1 MEDTNEREYSE
12 ATVISKLYHGEVCEQ
27 RNCFEKSLFHRVYKR
42 AYMIIQKQI
51 ELQLQKDEELGIQE
65 TNDNIIIFM
74 GRRGTGKSSAMR
86 SFMQSLLDNCNEE
99 NEDSEYIV
107 RLNGSNK
114 KVRFLGIDS
123 IDASLLEAKEDIFEA
138 ILAKMFNEFLKDNEN
153 TNSEALTYEKRELYQ
168 MFSSIYRKHLNLKKR
183 SFDDIYSSEAAISD
197 LRDLAR
203 SVDIKQEFEK
213 LIEKYIQVKSYCE
226 YGHNERDRYE
236 TFLVVSI
243 DDIDMNVESGFEILE
258 KIQRYLKVKRLI
270 VLLAVNHEQ
279 MKLCCQKHFQSIIL
293 NSRETFIEDLNRY
306 VDDIA
311 DQYMGKAL
319 PPYSR
324 VYLPSFK
331 KMDYDKNHTVK
342 IRDNKNIENVYSV
355 KQDIFLEA
363 WRKTRVRY
371 DTEGKKRHFLEPE
384 SLRDLNNWKIYRTYM
399 KELGNENSEDF
410 LKTLDFNH
418 RRAMDDLLFR
428 YADEVLQNNESKFFI
443 LLSEL
448 HIARRGRCILNEFF
462 HQYYEQCKNPSN
474 QMKYFRADYSR
485 FGYSYGELL
494 RALYWIG
501 RTYVYDK
508 KLVHAILEMYS
519 LTLTKIFYRYK
530 CECQYEEDL
539 EKQNNNRNYKIIKE
553 IINGSVGG
561 SWSKSLIPFLEKIKE
576 ISEGTE
582 RKEKK
587 EWYFSGCMRQV
598 LKKDSQEN
606 VGFEVS
612 DNVGKILNDLSI
624 EKKKITIAT
633 CKNILTDL
641 LENME
646 WEFILILFLSNGD
659 WFFDKKEKLE
669 EKSNNEENDNSNN
682 GESSNNS
689 IEGSDN
695 ENEHMIAEG
704 FRSKIEG
711 NQKEEYLY
719 LIGKSDYNIMNFIN
733 NIFEFDERLRYFIRQ
748 LLGMIRKECD
758 CSSIKDE
765 EKVIN
770 ETIKKVLSKQ
780 TNFYKDMYEW
790 KKMYGG
796 MIVPIYAIDVY
807 YNMFKRHARDR
818 RLIHGN
824 TIEKNELFD
833 SFSILLDDIK
843 DALRKNDNVYDKLE
857 SLDQQGRFENIFES
871 CPFIKRVKSA
881 TEEEKE
887 MYNNYIES
895 MIFTEENKVNSL
907 EDQMLDL
914 MMA

>member
-1 MEDTNEREYSE
+1 MEDTNEKEYSE
-12 ATVISKLYHGEVCEQ
+12 ATVISKLYHGEVCER
-27 RNCFEKSLFHRVYKR
+27 RNCFGKSLFHRVYKR

-51 ELQLQKDEELGIQE
+51 ELQLQKDEEPGIQE

-153 TNSEALTYEKRELYQ
+153 TNSEALIYEKRELYQ

-226 YGHNERDRYE
+226 YGYNERDRYE

-324 VYLPSFK
+324 VYLPSLK

-355 KQDIFLEA
+355 KQNIFLEA

-443 LLSEL
+443 WLSEL
-448 HIARRGRCILNEFF
+448 HIARRGRCIINEFF
-462 HQYYEQCKNPSN
+462 HQYYDQCKNPSN

-530 CECQYEEDL
+530 CECQDEEDL
-539 EKQNNNRNYKIIKE
+539 KEQNNNRNYKIIKE

-561 SWSKSLIPFLEKIKE
+561 SWSKSLIPFLEKKVEE
-576 ISEGTE
+576 IDGGGTTTYTYA
-582 RKEKK
+582 
-587 EWYFSGCMRQV
+587 YFAGCVKQI
-598 LKKDSQEN
+598 LKKDCQNN
-606 VGFEVS
+606 VGFRLS
-612 DNVGKILNDLSI
+612 DNIKMILSEIKAEETDI
-624 EKKKITIAT
+624 
-633 CKNILTDL
+633 KNILIKL
-641 LENME
+641 LKNME
-646 WEFILILFLSNGD
+646 WEFILTLFLSNGN
-659 WFFDKKEKLE
+659 WMFNKKEKINKDK
-669 EKSNNEENDNSNN
+669 EKSRGQEEDNSD
-682 GESSNNS
+682 EKSTDQK
-689 IEGSDN
+689 DN
-695 ENEHMIAEG
+695 MNQEECDNQEQKSMKAIGFRKKGDENE
-704 FRSKIEG
+704 
-711 NQKEEYLY
+711 KEEYFY
-719 LIGKSDYNIMNFIN
+719 LTGKSDYNIMNFIN
-733 NIFEFDERLRYFIRQ
+733 SIFEFDEKLYYFIKQ
-748 LLGMIRKECD
+748 LLEVIIKETNYNNIED
-758 CSSIKDE
+758 EKEIIDETLEKLILSSE
-765 EKVIN
+765 A
-770 ETIKKVLSKQ
+770 
-780 TNFYKDMYEW
+780 NFYKEMHEW
-790 KKMYGG
+790 KKESGG
-796 MIVPIYAIDVY
+796 MIVPIYAIDIY
-807 YNMFKRHARDR
+807 YNMFKRLVRD
-818 RLIHGN
+818 
-824 TIEKNELFD
+824 K
-833 SFSILLDDIK
+833 
-843 DALRKNDNVYDKLE
+843 
-857 SLDQQGRFENIFES
+857 
-871 CPFIKRVKSA
+871 
-881 TEEEKE
+881 
-887 MYNNYIES
+887 
-895 MIFTEENKVNSL
+895 
-907 EDQMLDL
+907 
-914 MMA
+914 

>member
-1 MEDTNEREYSE
+1 MEDTNEKEYSE

-27 RNCFEKSLFHRVYKR
+27 RNYFEKSLFRRVYKR

-51 ELQLQKDEELGIQE
+51 ELQLQGDEEFGIQE

-74 GRRGTGKSSAMR
+74 GRRGTGKSSAMS
-86 SFMQSLLDNCNEE
+86 SFMQSLLDNCNEK
-99 NEDSEYIV
+99 NEESEYIV
-107 RLNGSNK
+107 RLPKSNK

-153 TNSEALTYEKRELYQ
+153 INSESLTYENRELYQ

-183 SFDDIYSSEAAISD
+183 NFEDIYSSEAAISD

-226 YGHNERDRYE
+226 YGYNERDRYE

-270 VLLAVNHEQ
+270 ILLAVNHEQ
-279 MKLCCQKHFQSIIL
+279 MRLCCQKHFQSIIL

-331 KMDYDKNHTVK
+331 KMDYDKNHIVK

-363 WRKTRVRY
+363 WRKTKVRY

-399 KELGNENSEDF
+399 MELGEVNSEDF
-410 LKTLDFNH
+410 LKVLDFNH

-428 YADEVLQNNESKFFI
+428 YADEVLENKESKFFI

-448 HIARRGRCILNEFF
+448 HIVRRGRDIINEFL
-462 HQYYEQCKNPSN
+462 HQYYDQCENPSD
-474 QMKYFRADYSR
+474 QMRYFRADYSK

-494 RALYWIG
+494 RSLYWIG

-530 CECQYEEDL
+530 CECQYEDL
-539 EKQNNNRNYKIIKE
+539 KKQNNNRNYKIMKE

-561 SWSKSLIPFLEKIKE
+561 SWSKSLIPFLEE
-576 ISEGTE
+576 RVEFSEGVN

-587 EWYFSGCMRQV
+587 QWYFSGCMRQV
-598 LKKDSQEN
+598 LKKDSQKN

-612 DNVGKILNDLSI
+612 DDVRKILNDI
-624 EKKKITIAT
+624 RGKKITVRMY
-633 CKNILTDL
+633 KNILVEL

-646 WEFILILFLSNGD
+646 WEFILTLFLANGD
-659 WFFDKKEKLE
+659 WIFDKKEKFE
-669 EKSNNEENDNSNN
+669 ENSNNEEDANSNN
-682 GESSNNS
+682 KESFNKS
-689 IEGSDN
+689 IKKSDN
-695 ENEHMIAEG
+695 KNDHMIAGG
-704 FRSKIEG
+704 FRSKEEDD
-711 NQKEEYLY
+711 QKEEYLY
-719 LIGKSDYNIMNFIN
+719 LTGKSDYNIMNFIN
-733 NIFEFDERLRYFIRQ
+733 NIFEFDERLRYFVRQ
-748 LLGMIRKECD
+748 LLRMIWKDCD
-758 CSSIKDE
+758 YSNIKNE
-765 EKVIN
+765 EKAIDD
-770 ETIKKVLSKQ
+770 TIKKVLSKK
-780 TNFYKDMYEW
+780 TNFYNKMYEW
-790 KKMYGG
+790 KKLSGG
-796 MIVPIYAIDVY
+796 MIVPIYAIDIY
-807 YNMFKRHARDR
+807 YNMFKRLARDR

-824 TIEKNELFD
+824 AIEKNELFD
-833 SFSILLDDIK
+833 SFLILLGDIK
-843 DALRKNDNVYDKLE
+843 DALRKNDDVYDKLE
-857 SLDQQGRFENIFES
+857 SLDPQDKFENIFES
-871 CPFIKRVKSA
+871 CPFVERVKSA
-881 TEEEKE
+881 TEEEKNI
-887 MYNNYIES
+887 YNNYIES
-895 MIFTEENKVNSL
+895 LVFTEENIVDSL
-907 EDQMLDL
+907 ENQMLDL
-914 MMA
+914 MMV